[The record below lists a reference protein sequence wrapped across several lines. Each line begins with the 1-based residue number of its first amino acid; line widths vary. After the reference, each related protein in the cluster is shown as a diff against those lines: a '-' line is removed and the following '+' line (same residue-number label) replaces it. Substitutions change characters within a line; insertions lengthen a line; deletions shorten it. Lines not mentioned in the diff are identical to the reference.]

1 MSISSTVV
9 FLMLHRV
16 MDVLR
21 TFLFIPDPFRRQL
34 RSSLPQRQQLL
45 IFQFLPVSAG
55 QSVGHDDAACR
66 RDIAFEL
73 V

>member
-1 MSISSTVV
+1 MPDGVADLLPTI
-9 FLMLHRV
+9 LL
-16 MDVLR
+16 
-21 TFLFIPDPFRRQL
+21 IPDPFRQYL
-34 RSSLPQRQQLL
+34 RGSVRNDSSRF

-55 QSVGHDDAACR
+55 QSIGHDDAACL

>member
-45 IFQFLPVSAG
+45 IFQFLPVSG
-55 QSVGHDDAACR
+55 QSIGHDDAAFLR
-66 RDIAFEL
+66 GVAFEL